1 MRVGVIK
8 TCEYLREH
16 CSEKLKIT
24 STGPVHRSGLLN
36 IYTPQATCT
45 FCRQPDTAHAHTIY
59 GHEGRT
65 VNGLSLPLS
74 VSIKSY
80 SERCFSS
87 SLTGSSNVSEKEKKR
102 SMFLSFSMHST
113 GCQSVNESTTNFFH
127 LFLFCD
133 WLNRVPNTLLTSSV
147 FMFLPDNSVSPLT
160 LICFKSLLSKQVTW
174 STFFCLSRSCS
185 LEQIPAQ
192 HPACVFHSLF
202 QNCSKTQLCCQQ
214 NVSQYIS
221 FQMSG

>member
-24 STGPVHRSGLLN
+24 STGPVYRSGLLN
-36 IYTPQATCT
+36 IYTSQATCT
-45 FCRQPDTAHAHTIY
+45 FCRQPDTAHAHRIY

-65 VNGLSLPLS
+65 VNVLSLPLS
-74 VSIKSY
+74 VRIKLY

-87 SLTGSSNVSEKEKKR
+87 SLTCSSNVSEKKKKKR

-127 LFLFCD
+127 RFLFCV
-133 WLNRVPNTLLTSSV
+133 WLNRVPDALLTS
-147 FMFLPDNSVSPLT
+147 
-160 LICFKSLLSKQVTW
+160 
-174 STFFCLSRSCS
+174 
-185 LEQIPAQ
+185 
-192 HPACVFHSLF
+192 
-202 QNCSKTQLCCQQ
+202 
-214 NVSQYIS
+214 
-221 FQMSG
+221 

>member
-1 MRVGVIK
+1 MRIRSMGTKVVRW
-8 TCEYLREH
+8 TVFLFHYL
-16 CSEKLKIT
+16 SA
-24 STGPVHRSGLLN
+24 SS
-36 IYTPQATCT
+36 
-45 FCRQPDTAHAHTIY
+45 
-59 GHEGRT
+59 RT

-113 GCQSVNESTTNFFH
+113 GCQSVNESTANFFH

-160 LICFKSLLSKQVTW
+160 FICFKSLLSKQVTW

-185 LEQIPAQ
+185 LEQTPAQ

-202 QNCSKTQLCCQQ
+202 QNCSK
-214 NVSQYIS
+214 IS
-221 FQMSG
+221 TLLSTKCVTIYFVPKVRIV